1 MLPWAGRT
9 LLALIAAVLNAAIL
23 AVLAWFFIAPRFA
36 GEIILVEAQRAGV
49 PVTSL
54 KVDRLWAG
62 GVALS
67 DIEFEGGSPFVRH
80 ALVTF
85 QRRDLAENGQVDT
98 VEISGARLT
107 LAVDEAGAISI
118 EGLEPLL
125 DGSSDESGTFSIPQ
139 LPVQEIVLED
149 ARVSLSTP
157 LGPAGLTV
165 DATLR
170 PIDQG
175 GVILTASL
183 APEWRDQRA
192 AILLQ
197 GRVDTDGA
205 FDAVA
210 SLASDRAAWQDVRLT
225 GADGWLAA
233 SGSPAGLTAIEGEL
247 QAASVAIGD
256 RRFGETR
263 LYALGEDLPDLVTLR
278 TDSLDGSVRLA
289 ADVGFIDWAAGTPDL
304 EIAATIGARNLHLL
318 AEHLPVPAGTD
329 GEVLIDL
336 SAVVPLSAVA
346 DPLAFPLIGDIAVRV
361 HRLGVPGLVDDVS
374 ATIAA
379 DAAWDGE
386 RLALTS
392 AERWQAVGWL
402 TDLDQ
407 PFNISLAPLGD
418 ELTLVLDRDATG
430 GALRSL
436 VQVGVGGVATVSTD
450 VAIVVDGDDA
460 GGRRIYIERLDGT
473 ISPLNLEG
481 LTVTPLVVSLTGV
494 GEEGGFLGDLSVRV
508 AANGSSPAISVDN
521 GAVALDGRI
530 ESDWSD
536 ILFFAEGCQFLA
548 FDRLS
553 IERTPLL
560 PTSGPICL
568 EGLANRPLF
577 TIPTDLR
584 GVTAIQGLIAGFA
597 ARIDPDASP
606 LDASISTLTIAGSLV
621 DGVNLDLG
629 LEGTALDIPNDGI
642 LIDGIAGDI
651 AMRATDDGAIGL
663 AGPVTAEG
671 IIIAGRPQPMVPL
684 AVEASISGTLNQPFI
699 EGVGLARNLGLSFP
713 ARFLYDGPTGVGRVE
728 VDVPGLRFTPDGLQP
743 TMLFPILE
751 DSPFDTVDGR
761 MTGDVLILF
770 GAESVNS
777 ATIRLNDVTFQ
788 RPEITLSGV
797 NGTVRLSN
805 FAPPRMPA
813 GQQLSIGEAEFGPLF
828 RDGTVTFGLQPGNT
842 LAVSELG
849 FDWAGGQV
857 SAEPFS
863 FDIDNIN
870 TEVTLQARG
879 VSLEEILREF
889 PVEDLSATGILDGTL
904 PTRLQGDAVF
914 VDNGRLQ
921 TRGPGVIRYAPQE
934 GGTAGEQGLQ
944 IFFDAVRNFHYE
956 RVAVTLDG
964 DSIGDLALGF
974 EIIGNNPDLY
984 GGYPIDLNVNVSGD
998 LADILRQSVRVLSI
1012 GDEAR
1017 EFFEDGRG
1025 RDTIETLL
1033 DQ

>member
-1 MLPWAGRT
+1 MLPWASRT
-9 LLALIAAVLNAAIL
+9 LLALIAAVMNAAIL
-23 AVLAWFFIAPRFA
+23 AVLAWLFIAPRFA

-54 KVDRLWAG
+54 TVDRLWSG

-67 DIEFEGGSPFVRH
+67 DIEFDGGSPFVRR

-85 QRRDLAENGQVDT
+85 QRRDLTENGEVET

-107 LAVDEAGAISI
+107 LAIDESGAISI

-125 DGSSDESGTFSIPQ
+125 QGSADETEPFSIPQ
-139 LPVQEIVLED
+139 LPVQEIVLD
-149 ARVSLSTP
+149 DTRVSLSTP
-157 LGPAGLTV
+157 LGPAGLTM

-170 PIDQG
+170 PIDHG
-175 GVILTASL
+175 GAILTASL

-197 GRVDTDGA
+197 GRVDADGA

-210 SLASDRAAWQDVRLT
+210 SLASDRVAWEDVRLT

-256 RRFGETR
+256 RQFGGTR
-263 LYALGEDLPDLVTLR
+263 LFALGQDLPDLLTVR
-278 TDSLDGSVRLA
+278 TESLDGSVRLA

-304 EIAATIGARNLHLL
+304 EIDATIGAQSLHLL
-318 AEHLPVPAGTD
+318 GEHLPVPAGTD
-329 GEVLIDL
+329 GEVLIDV

-346 DPLAFPLIGDIAVRV
+346 DPLAFPLIGDIAVWVR
-361 HRLGVPGLVDDVS
+361 RLGVPGLVDDVS

-379 DAAWDGE
+379 DVAWDGE
-386 RLALTS
+386 RLALAS

-402 TDLDQ
+402 KDLDQ
-407 PFNISLAPLGD
+407 PFNVSLAPLDD
-418 ELTLVLDRDATG
+418 ELTLILDRDATG

-450 VAIVVDGDDA
+450 VAIVVDGDGA
-460 GGRRIYIERLDGT
+460 EGRRIDIERLEGT
-473 ISPLNLEG
+473 ISPLNLDG
-481 LTVTPLVVSLTGV
+481 LTVTPLVVSLTGE
-494 GEEGGFLGDLSVRV
+494 GEEGGFVGDLSVRV

-521 GAVALDGRI
+521 GAVALDGRV
-530 ESDWSD
+530 ETDWSE
-536 ILFFAEGCQFLA
+536 IAFFAEGCQFLA
-548 FDRLS
+548 FDRLA

-560 PTSGPICL
+560 PTSGPVCL

-577 TIPTDLR
+577 TIPTDLQ

-597 ARIDPDASP
+597 ARIDPDNSP
-606 LDASISTLTIAGSLV
+606 LDASIGTLTIAGSLV

-629 LEGTALDIPNDGI
+629 LEGAALDIPNDGI
-642 LIDGIAGDI
+642 LIDGIAGEV

-663 AGPVTAEG
+663 SGPVMAEG

-777 ATIRLNDVTFQ
+777 ASIRLNDVTFQ

-828 RDGTVTFGLQPGNT
+828 RDGSVTFGLQPGNT

-879 VSLEEILREF
+879 VSLEEILLEF
-889 PVEDLSATGILDGTL
+889 PVEDLSASGILDGTL

-934 GGTAGEQGLQ
+934 SGDVGEQGLQ

-974 EIIGNNPDLY
+974 EIVGNNPDLY